1 MDEAERRGPGRP
13 PMGEAGERT
22 THDEILRHAERLF
35 EERGYRDV
43 AMGDIAAAVGV
54 TKPSLYYHF
63 THKEALYTAVLI
75 ETMTRIGSWITAM
88 LEQNSD
94 LAERLHWLAHH
105 ALIHAPRGGGIGAL
119 LRDGEIH
126 LVAVDWARI
135 KAAHDQ
141 QMMDPLRAVMRA
153 GIAEGALRVQDPE
166 FLVRTW
172 FGILEAFIG
181 GKVEDDTPLMAD
193 RLALARHITDLFL
206 HGAGNADRGNWE
218 PATIV

>member
-1 MDEAERRGPGRP
+1 MEPIERRGPGRP
-13 PMGEAGERT
+13 PLGEVGEST
-22 THDEILRHAERLF
+22 TRDEILRHAERLF

-63 THKEALYTAVLI
+63 PHKEALYTAVLI

-94 LAERLHWLAHH
+94 LAQRLYGLARHG
-105 ALIHAPRGGGIGAL
+105 LIHAPRSGGIGAL

-126 LVAVDWARI
+126 LVAADWARI

-141 QMMDPLRAVMRA
+141 HMMDPLRAVMRA

-193 RLALARHITDLFL
+193 RPALARQISDLFL
-206 HGAGNADRGNWE
+206 HGAGTQTGSVGA